1 MVFKS
6 PVTPMI
12 RGKGSSHIRGM
23 RSFDS
28 VSTCSG
34 WGFSHIGRFR
44 PLRMTIWVRGSLT
57 WTRNDLAWGN
67 ATLLERARDRVPQRG
82 TRLRSDVIYMIHGY
96 LIRNRHFEWELKIL
110 LVDGE
115 TSRV

>member
-1 MVFKS
+1 M
-6 PVTPMI
+6 
-12 RGKGSSHIRGM
+12 RGM
-23 RSFDS
+23 RSFGS
-28 VSTCSG
+28 VPTCSG
-34 WGFSHIGRFR
+34 CFFSHIGRFR
-44 PLRMTIWVRGSLT
+44 PLRMTIWVRGSFT
-57 WTRNDLAWGN
+57 WTRNGLAWGN

-115 TSRV
+115 RSRV

>member
-1 MVFKS
+1 M
-6 PVTPMI
+6 
-12 RGKGSSHIRGM
+12 RGM
-23 RSFDS
+23 RSFGS
-28 VSTCSG
+28 VPTCSG
-34 WGFSHIGRFR
+34 WGGSHIGRFR

-57 WTRNDLAWGN
+57 WTRNGLAWGK
-67 ATLLERARDRVPQRG
+67 ATLLERARDRMPQRG

-115 TSRV
+115 RSRV